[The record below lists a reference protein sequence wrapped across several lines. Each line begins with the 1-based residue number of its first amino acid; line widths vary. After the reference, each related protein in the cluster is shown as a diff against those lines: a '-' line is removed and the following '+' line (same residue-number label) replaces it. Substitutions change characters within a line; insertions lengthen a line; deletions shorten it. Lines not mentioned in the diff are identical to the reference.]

1 MRKDDL
7 AKMVMFLLCCL
18 YVVGTVGGFF
28 YLLLAKEYVMAI
40 GIVVLAFMAWPTEV
54 NYVKKLLDE
63 E

>member
-1 MRKDDL
+1 MKKDDL
-7 AKMVMFLLCCL
+7 IKMAMFLLCCL

-28 YLLLAKEYVMAI
+28 YLLWQNEVVMAI
-40 GIVVLAFMAWPTEV
+40 GVLVLAFMAWPTEV